1 MCIAPA
7 PRVTVRFSHADP
19 FNTNHLVSTFQGRL
33 TPFLLIRPNTT
44 PRSPRN
50 FGLGRAGE
58 TGQGTA
64 RPFPIKLVLDFAPIG
79 CSEPGGLSPHPAQAS
94 HEELAGGQKRLPCLP
109 FAVVDRR
116 RQWVCMRRSCSSS
129 GSTRLP
135 ARALCC
141 LRLALRV
148 VGIPCSHSLGERGW
162 WSACRRK
169 SPQLGHRP
177 PCL

>member
-64 RPFPIKLVLDFAPIG
+64 RSTRQAPPQPLDRHATGRADTARPFPIKLVLDFAPIG
-79 CSEPGGLSPHPAQAS
+79 CSEPDSCVSTHPAQAS
-94 HEELAGGQKRLPCLP
+94 HEGLAGSAGVVFAGLLPGRLD
-109 FAVVDRR
+109 AGGGRR
-116 RQWVCMRRSCSSS
+116 RGRVGKGIVRCGRPPVGRRC
-129 GSTRLP
+129 T
-135 ARALCC
+135 A
-141 LRLALRV
+141 
-148 VGIPCSHSLGERGW
+148 
-162 WSACRRK
+162 WSA
-169 SPQLGHRP
+169 PGGWP
-177 PCL
+177 

>member
-64 RPFPIKLVLDFAPIG
+64 RSTRQAPPQPLDRHATGRADTARPFPIKLVLDFAPIG
-79 CSEPGGLSPHPAQAS
+79 CSEPDSCVSTHPAQAS
-94 HEELAGGQKRLPCLP
+94 HEGLAGSAG
-109 FAVVDRR
+109 VVVR
-116 RQWVCMRRSCSSS
+116 W
-129 GSTRLP
+129 
-135 ARALCC
+135 AA
-141 LRLALRV
+141 A
-148 VGIPCSHSLGERGW
+148 
-162 WSACRRK
+162 WSAGCRRWQTAWT
-169 SPQLGHRP
+169 SR
-177 PCL
+177 